1 MKQIIT
7 TDRGPQAI
15 GPYAQAVRANG
26 WLFVSGQIPLDPATG
41 QMIEGDVAQ
50 QTARVLENLKGI
62 VEASGSS
69 LERVVKTTV
78 YLVDIADFAVMNEV
92 YARYFSQNPPA
103 RATVAVKELPRGAR
117 VEIELIA
124 LA

>member
-26 WLFVSGQIPLDPATG
+26 LLFVSGQIPLDPATG

-62 VEASGSS
+62 VEAGGSS

-78 YLVDIADFAVMNEV
+78 YLVDIADFAAMNEV

-103 RATVAVKELPRGAR
+103 RATVAVRELPRGAR

>member
-1 MKQIIT
+1 
-7 TDRGPQAI
+7 
-15 GPYAQAVRANG
+15 
-26 WLFVSGQIPLDPATG
+26 
-41 QMIEGDVAQ
+41 
-50 QTARVLENLKGI
+50 
-62 VEASGSS
+62 
-69 LERVVKTTV
+69 VKTTV